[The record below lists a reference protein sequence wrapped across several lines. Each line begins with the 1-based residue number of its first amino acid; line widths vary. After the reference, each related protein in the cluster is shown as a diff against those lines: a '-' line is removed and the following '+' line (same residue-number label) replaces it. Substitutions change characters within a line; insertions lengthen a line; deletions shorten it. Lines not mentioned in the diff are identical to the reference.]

1 MSKDLRKI
9 QKNYTKLTP
18 LERFKLSAR
27 AIERHD
33 YDDLQW
39 LRDTRPMTTYLGPE
53 AGFQKRWEALRRV
66 LSLAYPTWVE
76 NQKALEILA
85 QALHFVEMTNEQAR
99 DHAGDYYCQ
108 GYTAAWRDAGRSE
121 DELQHTHHCI
131 NDCDACADRC
141 DEPAEEGMYTFSG
154 LEKRDPFIYGPAMDE
169 LSDQFV
175 AHLVDIKA
183 LYIALGRLCEAQ
195 GITLT
200 ELLAGYVPFQYAIK
214 KSREFLAAEIGESLR
229 AHVEQMA
236 DVHFAMLNA
245 FWNNDT
251 DYKFI
256 ETVEAVCGPEVA
268 RMLLELL
275 QSVDLS
281 DWDVM

>member
-1 MSKDLRKI
+1 MPAAAASASMGHRETL
-9 QKNYTKLTP
+9 P
-18 LERFKLSAR
+18 LPL
-27 AIERHD
+27 
-33 YDDLQW
+33 
-39 LRDTRPMTTYLGPE
+39 
-53 AGFQKRWEALRRV
+53 
-66 LSLAYPTWVE
+66 
-76 NQKALEILA
+76 
-85 QALHFVEMTNEQAR
+85 
-99 DHAGDYYCQ
+99 
-108 GYTAAWRDAGRSE
+108 
-121 DELQHTHHCI
+121 
-131 NDCDACADRC
+131 ADRC
-141 DEPAEEGMYTFSG
+141 DEPAEEGMYTFSC

-169 LSDQFV
+169 LSNQFV

-183 LYIALGRLCEAQ
+183 LYIALGRLCDAQ

-214 KSREFLAAEIGESLR
+214 RSVEFLAAEIGESLR
-229 AHVEQMA
+229 AYVEQMA

-256 ETVEAVCGPEVA
+256 ETVEAVYGPEIA